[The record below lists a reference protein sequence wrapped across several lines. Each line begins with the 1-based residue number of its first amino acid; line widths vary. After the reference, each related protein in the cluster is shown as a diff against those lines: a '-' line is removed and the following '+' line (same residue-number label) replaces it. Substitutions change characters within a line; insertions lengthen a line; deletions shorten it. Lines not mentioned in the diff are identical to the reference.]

1 VRRPHDLDDPRRRL
15 LIRLLAAGTA
25 ASLPIARA
33 VADILGETPGKLPA
47 DRSIYRLNGEVS
59 VNGKPAD
66 LKTRIG
72 NGDTIETGKASEIV
86 FVNVDTAYILRASSR
101 LDLTQRKQGNVFVNA
116 LRMLTGKLLTVFPPG
131 RPQQVYTTTATI
143 GVRGTGVYLES
154 DPEQTYFCTCYGT
167 TEISANNDKQ
177 STKTVTSKHHD
188 DPVYVLAE
196 SSEGKGIRSAPFIN
210 HTDQELMLIET
221 LVGRQPPFVFP
232 SEDYSGPRKNY

>member
-1 VRRPHDLDDPRRRL
+1 VHDLDDPRRRL

-25 ASLPIARA
+25 ASLPVARA
-33 VADILGETPGKLPA
+33 LADILGEAPGKLPA

-72 NGDTIETGKASEIV
+72 NGDTIQTGKASEIV

-101 LDLTQRKQGNVFVNA
+101 LDLTQQKQGNVFVNA
-116 LRMLTGKLLTVFPPG
+116 LRILTGKLLTVFPPA

-143 GVRGTGVYLES
+143 GVRGTGVYLEA

-167 TEISANNDKQ
+167 TEISANNDRQ
-177 STKTVTSKHHD
+177 SKKTVTSKHHD
-188 DPVYVLAE
+188 DPVYVLAKA
-196 SSEGKGIRSAPFIN
+196 SEGKGIRSAPFIN

-232 SEDYSGPRKNY
+232 SEDYGGPRKNY

>member
-1 VRRPHDLDDPRRRL
+1 VHDLDDPRRRL

-25 ASLPIARA
+25 ASLPIARTL
-33 VADILGETPGKLPA
+33 ADILGEAPGKLPA

-59 VNGKPAD
+59 VNGKSAD
-66 LKTRIG
+66 LNTRIG
-72 NGDTIETGKASEIV
+72 NGDTIQTGKASEIV
-86 FVNVDTAYILRASSR
+86 FVNADTAYILRASSR
-101 LDLTQRKQGNVFVNA
+101 LDLTQQKQGNVFVNA
-116 LRMLTGKLLTVFPPG
+116 LRILTGKLLTVFPPA

-143 GVRGTGVYLES
+143 GVRGTGVYLEA

-167 TEISANNDKQ
+167 TEISANNDRQ

-188 DPVYVLAE
+188 DPVYVLAKAR
-196 SSEGKGIRSAPFIN
+196 EGKGIRSAPFIN

-232 SEDYSGPRKNY
+232 SEDYGRPRKNY